1 MAIREIVTLDEDF
14 LRKKSREITNFDS
27 RLSTLIDDMIDTLI
41 DAEGAGLAAVQVG
54 VLRRV
59 IVVDTK
65 KGPVALVNPEILETK
80 GSQIGAEGCL
90 SFPNIFGDVKRP
102 KYVKVKAYDKDG
114 NPFTMEG
121 EGILAR
127 AFCHEIDHLNGKVF
141 KDFILDKEL
150 PREDA

>member
-41 DAEGAGLAAVQVG
+41 NAEGAGLAAVQVG

-65 KGPVALVNPEILETK
+65 KGPVALVNPEILESK
-80 GSQIGAEGCL
+80 GSQTGAEGCL

-114 NPFTMEG
+114 KPFTMEG

-141 KDFILDKEL
+141 KDFILDKEF
-150 PREDA
+150 PREDS

>member
-141 KDFILDKEL
+141 KDFILDKES